1 MSFGIAPDDVVRT
14 GVRALV
20 DSVGVGQAAV
30 VLGIGREATAR
41 IAAGLGVRR
50 GTLLL
55 AERSLKKQNGK
66 HRSARS
72 SHAAKKKVSPR
83 AGGAGGST

>member
-1 MSFGIAPDDVVRT
+1 MSFGIAPNESVKS

-20 DSVGVGQAAV
+20 DSMGVGQAAV
-30 VLGIGREATAR
+30 ELGIGREATAR

-55 AERSLKKQNGK
+55 AERSLRKRIEKRAEKRAKDKDAKK
-66 HRSARS
+66 RS
-72 SHAAKKKVSPR
+72 SA
-83 AGGAGGST
+83 